1 MAAETVAK
9 ERNKPRKRERNLRIT
24 VSTKEEESAK
34 EPSELLI
41 LLIVITF
48 TERKHHH
55 CKLRF
60 LSFKLP
66 NLVLCL

>member
-1 MAAETVAK
+1 MRREKLTEENLGK
-9 ERNKPRKRERNLRIT
+9 QERNLMVT
-24 VSTKEEESAK
+24 ASTKEEESAK
-34 EPSELLI
+34 EPLKLLI